1 MRCAGSGTGV
11 NVHTFLLNA
20 PSYITVLPVVTPNT
34 KPETVGTCH
43 LIPASSSSL
52 SNVPPAPLPLRAPLT
67 NSQKFS
73 CILIIFFSFL
83 YHFVICQCVELII
96 LLFCPCVKLL
106 FGSIDILII
115 VVFLLSLICPVWI
128 WPISVLSD
136 LHVQCIVAYRWLL
149 VSCFSISLHM

>member
-20 PSYITVLPVVTPNT
+20 TSYITVLPVVTPNT
-34 KPETVGTCH
+34 KPETVGACH

-73 CILIIFFSFL
+73 CILIIFFLSFII
-83 YHFVICQCVELII
+83 FFCQCVELII
-96 LLFCPCVKLL
+96 LLFCPCVELL

-136 LHVQCIVAYRWLL
+136 DWFACIVAYRWLL